1 MLSNNI
7 IEIIFINFTFISLSL
22 YSIILSFYLIEKFKN
37 KKYTNLYKCQPKRID
52 YSNIYCKLKICI
64 RNILLIIIFNSV
76 GLYYFRN
83 LFINNVY
90 NLNLYEY
97 IKTVLIDIGVVLL
110 FDDFLFYL
118 FHRLMH
124 YNKWLFNN
132 FHSMH
137 HEALS
142 PLPIDILYV
151 SIPELFFVL
160 FSTFLAILIRGG
172 ILPFSFVIFTIIK
185 QLHEISIHSG
195 IKSIKLIKKIPFY
208 GTNEHH
214 DNHHKMLKGNYASTF
229 NIWDKI
235 FNTEI

>member
-1 MLSNNI
+1 MIGSNIN
-7 IEIIFINFTFISLSL
+7 EILFINFIFLLLSL
-22 YSIILSFYLIEKFKN
+22 YSILLSFYLLHKFKN
-37 KKYTNLYKCQPKRID
+37 KKYTNLYKCQPNKTD
-52 YSNIYCKLKICI
+52 YSNICQKLKIYF
-64 RNILLIIIFNSV
+64 RNLILIIIFNSI

-83 LFINNVY
+83 LFLNNTFK
-90 NLNLYEY
+90 LNSFEY
-97 IKTVLIDIGVVLL
+97 LKTFFVDIAVVLL
-110 FDDFLFYL
+110 LDDFLFYL

-124 YNKWLFNN
+124 HNKWLFNN
-132 FHSMH
+132 FHSRH
-137 HEALS
+137 HEARS

-151 SIPELFFVL
+151 SIPELIFVL
-160 FSTFLAILIRGG
+160 FGTFSAILIRGG

-195 IKSIKLIKKIPFY
+195 TKSNVIIKKIPFY

-214 DNHHKMLKGNYASTF
+214 DTHHKMLKGNYASTF